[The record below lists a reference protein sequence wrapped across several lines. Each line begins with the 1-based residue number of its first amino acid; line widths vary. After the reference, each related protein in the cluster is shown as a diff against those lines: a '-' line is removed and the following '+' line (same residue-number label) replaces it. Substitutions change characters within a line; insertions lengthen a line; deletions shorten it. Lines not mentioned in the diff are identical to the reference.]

1 MQKQHVELEKRLAN
15 FLKVKNY
22 IDRISNLGALV
33 IGDVMID
40 AYLFGSV
47 NRMSPEAPVPVFLTH
62 GNDSRVGGA
71 ANVARNIRSLG
82 AKAFLASV
90 IGDDIHGAQFVN
102 KIESLGI
109 DGKACITEKGR
120 KTTVKTRIIKDEEH
134 VLRVDEETTEDI
146 KPSTLE
152 KLKQSINSL
161 VNSEKIDVIIFED
174 YDKGLINEELVEYV
188 KDLALENEIKITVDP
203 KFKNFHNYK
212 GVDLFKPNFKELC
225 EGLETDIQIENK
237 NQLKSAIEEMHK
249 LLEPKL
255 SLTTLGG
262 DGAWLHGDVV
272 HHFHEKGIFRK
283 VVDVS
288 GAGDTVIATASL
300 LLAAGAS
307 PKEMCHAANIAG
319 GLVCE
324 KSGVVVIHPDELFN
338 EIAS

>member
-1 MQKQHVELEKRLAN
+1 MS
-15 FLKVKNY
+15 NY
-22 IDRISNLGALV
+22 IDQIKDLGALV

-47 NRMSPEAPVPVFLTH
+47 NRMSPEAPVPVFLTNAH
-62 GNDSRVGGA
+62 DSRIGGA

-82 AKAFLASV
+82 AKAYLATV
-90 IGDDIHGAQFVN
+90 IGDDKHGDDFLA
-102 KIESLGI
+102 KIQSLEIGAE
-109 DGKACITEKGR
+109 GCVVEAGR
-120 KTTVKTRIIKDEEH
+120 KTTVKTRIIKDNEH
-134 VLRVDEETTEDI
+134 VLRVDEETTDDI
-146 KPSTLE
+146 TAETSNKLRAAIE
-152 KLKQSINSL
+152 KLIAEN
-161 VNSEKIDVIIFED
+161 KIDVIIFED
-174 YDKGLINEELVEYV
+174 YDKGLINAELIDFVV
-188 KDLALENEIKITVDP
+188 GLASEKGIPVTVDP

-212 GVDLFKPNFKELC
+212 NVDLFKPNLKEIS
-225 EGLETDIQIENK
+225 EAMGVSIDLEDKQS
-237 NQLKSAIEEMHK
+237 LVSAVEQMHSE
-249 LLEPKL
+249 LQPKM

-262 DGAWLHGDVV
+262 DGAWLHGAGIE
-272 HHFHEKGIFRK
+272 HFHESGIARN

-324 KSGVVVIHPDELFN
+324 KSGVVVIEPDELFN